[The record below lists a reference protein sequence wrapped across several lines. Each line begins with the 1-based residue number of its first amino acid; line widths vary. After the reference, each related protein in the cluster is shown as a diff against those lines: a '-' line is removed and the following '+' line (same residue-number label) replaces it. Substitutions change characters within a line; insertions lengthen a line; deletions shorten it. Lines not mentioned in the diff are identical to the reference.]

1 MKEEARMI
9 DDDEVAHSLLASR
22 FDLIRETHPTKETKG
37 IADDKNPM
45 EPINEVNC
53 YLAGFIGAHNV
64 FSREELQGWLNL
76 FCFYWNTYG
85 SAFKKAQAFI
95 ELAVKKRTI
104 VTGKILKISIMT
116 DFFIPHVH

>member
-1 MKEEARMI
+1 MI

-37 IADDKNPM
+37 IVDDKNPM
-45 EPINEVNC
+45 EPIDEVNR